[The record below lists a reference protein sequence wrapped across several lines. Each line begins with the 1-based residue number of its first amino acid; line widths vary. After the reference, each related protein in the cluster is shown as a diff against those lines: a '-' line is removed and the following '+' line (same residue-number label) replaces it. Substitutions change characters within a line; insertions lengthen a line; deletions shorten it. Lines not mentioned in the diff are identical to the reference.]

1 MDELLQA
8 LVQGVLIGSTYGLL
22 ALGMGLVYSVSGIV
36 NFSHGDFVSL
46 GMFLCLSLYGALSLD
61 PYVALVVTV
70 PVMMA
75 IGGLVY
81 WLLIRRIAQ
90 HHLLMIVQLTLGLAL
105 LLQNGLLMVYGGQPV
120 RTPSAVESQLIIVG
134 DVVMRLPHVIACG
147 ASFALAILLYVMLR
161 ATDFGRSIR
170 AVHQNPHAAKL
181 MGIDVARIQLL
192 TFALSTALIAVAAA
206 LLLPGTP
213 IHPNQGLRY
222 TVITLL
228 VVVLGG
234 MTNFFGIML
243 GGIVIGTAEALGT
256 VYLPDVPGRLLPYLI
271 FVLIMLFRP
280 QGVSWRT

>member
-8 LVQGVLIGSTYGLL
+8 LVQGALIGSTYGLL

-61 PYVALVVTV
+61 PYVSLVITV
-70 PVMMA
+70 PAMMA
-75 IGGLVY
+75 VGGLVY
-81 WLLIRRIAQ
+81 WFLIRRIAQ

-105 LLQNGLLMVYGGQPV
+105 VLQNGLLMVYGGQPV

-134 DVVMRLPHVIACG
+134 DVVMRMPHVIACG
-147 ASFALAILLYVMLR
+147 ASFALAILLYATLR

-170 AVHQNPHAAKL
+170 AVHQNPHAAAL

-192 TFALSTALIAVAAA
+192 TFALGTGLVAIAAA

-280 QGVSWRT
+280 QGLSWRA

>member
-8 LVQGVLIGSTYGLL
+8 VVQGVLIGSAYGLL

-61 PYVALVVTV
+61 PYVSLVITV
-70 PVMMA
+70 PAMMA
-75 IGGLVY
+75 FGALVY

-105 LLQNGLLMVYGGQPV
+105 VLQNGLLMVYGGQPV
-120 RTPSAVESQLIIVG
+120 RTPSAVESQLIILG

-147 ASFALAILLYVMLR
+147 ASFGLAILLYVMLR

-170 AVHQNPHAAKL
+170 AVHQNPHAAAL

-192 TFALSTALIAVAAA
+192 TFALSTGLVAIAAA
-206 LLLPGTP
+206 LLLPGTA

-234 MTNFFGIML
+234 MTNFFGIVL

-271 FVLIMLFRP
+271 FVLIMLLRP